1 MRTALFGS
9 KRIDVPVVG
18 QGTWN
23 LERADEKTAVAAL
36 QAGIAAGMTH
46 IDTAELYGG
55 GRAERIVARAIAG
68 RRDEVFVVSKVLP
81 SNAAYEDTLHA
92 CERTLERLGT
102 DYLDVYLLHWRGD
115 VPLAETFRA
124 FETLERTGKIKAY
137 GVSNFDVDDLEEA
150 LAITGEG
157 RIACNQVL
165 YHLLERS
172 IEYALIPWCRNHD
185 VAVVAYSPFGSGS
198 FPALQRGGG
207 QALAEIATQR
217 SLSAHQVALAFLIK
231 QGNVFAIP
239 KAGSVG
245 HVLENAAAGDVELSA
260 AEMHAL
266 DAAFPAE
273 RRRRLAMI

>member
-1 MRTALFGS
+1 MRTAPFGP
-9 KRIDVPVVG
+9 KGIDVPIVG

-23 LERADEKTAVAAL
+23 LERAEEKAAVAAL

-68 RRDEVFVVSKVLP
+68 RRDEMFVVSKVLP
-81 SNAAYEDTLHA
+81 SNAAYTDTIDA

-124 FETLERTGKIKAY
+124 FETLEQAGKIKAY

-150 LAITGEG
+150 LAITGKG

-172 IEYALIPWCRNHD
+172 IEYALLPWCRSHGIT
-185 VAVVAYSPFGSGS
+185 VVAYSPFGSGS
-198 FPALQRGGG
+198 FPAPQRGGG
-207 QALAEIATQR
+207 KALAEIAAQR
-217 SLSAHQVALAFLIK
+217 SSSAYQVALAFLIQ

-239 KAGSVG
+239 KAASMG
-245 HVLENAAAGDVELSA
+245 HVLENAAAGDLELSA
-260 AEMHAL
+260 AEMLAL
-266 DAAFPAE
+266 DAAFPAKP
-273 RRRRLAMI
+273 RRRLAMI

>member
-217 SLSAHQVALAFLIK
+217 SLSAYQVALAFLIK

-266 DAAFPAE
+266 DAAFPAK